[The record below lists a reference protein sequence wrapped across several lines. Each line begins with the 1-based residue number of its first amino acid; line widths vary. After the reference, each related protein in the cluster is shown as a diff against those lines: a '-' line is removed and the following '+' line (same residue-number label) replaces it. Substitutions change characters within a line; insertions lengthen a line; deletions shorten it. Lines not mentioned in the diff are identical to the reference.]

1 LSRIARILPG
11 RAATA
16 APPAPSAQPPGVDPE
31 LLAKRERL
39 IERFTVM
46 QADLGGLFYEM
57 AIRDHVR
64 MDVLTRRAA
73 ELQRVDAELGQ
84 VERLLRSETS
94 GAAGSCPSCDALH
107 ARGAVFCWQCGRP
120 LVAVD
125 PIAAE
130 S

>member
-1 LSRIARILPG
+1 LSRLARILPQRG
-11 RAATA
+11 GAAS
-16 APPAPSAQPPGVDPE
+16 APPAAAPPGVDPE
-31 LLAKRERL
+31 LLAKRDRL

-84 VERLLRSETS
+84 VERLLRSETT
-94 GAAGSCPSCDALH
+94 GIAGSCPSCEAPQ

-120 LVAVD
+120 LIAVD
-125 PIAAE
+125 PIDASA
-130 S
+130 